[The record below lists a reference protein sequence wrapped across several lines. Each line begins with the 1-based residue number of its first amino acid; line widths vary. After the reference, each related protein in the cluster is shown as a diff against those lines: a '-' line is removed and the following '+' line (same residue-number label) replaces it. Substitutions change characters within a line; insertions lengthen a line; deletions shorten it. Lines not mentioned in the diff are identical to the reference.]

1 MKYALYVVF
10 VFGVAIVETI
20 YISTKGLDEII
31 DHSEYY
37 SKLLSIDNHAYFDAV
52 LVLYRSLGDNLSLTF
67 NNTIDFYNV
76 QRHLIMLA
84 GLIPS
89 FIIFKRLYVVTLQAV
104 GIQSF
109 EFVLLML
116 SLSPLLLYPLG
127 YDQLRWWSMA
137 IANLSISIVII
148 IIYNTELAEKLMDY
162 FFEEKWFIVFTIA
175 LGIVLGPLSVL
186 DSFIKLRFL
195 LMKCMTYWV
204 SKRSTFEMGT
214 LHEPFNYP
222 YLRTV
227 PMSL

>member
-1 MKYALYVVF
+1 MQVYLIYHFFIISGLVHEASIFIILPLLLGVWSFLHRSDWCVKYALYVVF

-162 FFEEKWFIVFTIA
+162 FF
-175 LGIVLGPLSVL
+175 
-186 DSFIKLRFL
+186 
-195 LMKCMTYWV
+195 
-204 SKRSTFEMGT
+204 
-214 LHEPFNYP
+214 
-222 YLRTV
+222 
-227 PMSL
+227 

>member
-162 FFEEKWFIVFTIA
+162 FF
-175 LGIVLGPLSVL
+175 
-186 DSFIKLRFL
+186 
-195 LMKCMTYWV
+195 
-204 SKRSTFEMGT
+204 
-214 LHEPFNYP
+214 
-222 YLRTV
+222 
-227 PMSL
+227 